1 MMRLRMLTA
10 KYHPADVSDKSIF
23 IAIASPYFGVED
35 FKWFCKQLGD
45 MNEYFDL
52 NRQLFAY
59 TLAFDAYENG
69 TVYEMPVYLI
79 SGTCDW
85 VCPVDSVREYA
96 EAVMAPDVR
105 MELIEGCGH
114 NLQYASPKE
123 FARRV
128 KEVLKNGDK
137 L

>member
-1 MMRLRMLTA
+1 
-10 KYHPADVSDKSIF
+10 
-23 IAIASPYFGVED
+23 
-35 FKWFCKQLGD
+35 
-45 MNEYFDL
+45 
-52 NRQLFAY
+52 
-59 TLAFDAYENG
+59 
-69 TVYEMPVYLI
+69 
-79 SGTCDW
+79 
-85 VCPVDSVREYA
+85 
-96 EAVMAPDVR
+96 MAPDVR